1 MGSLELALGAWR
13 GGSRGE
19 RGRLGLAWGWLDRFP
34 HPFRWRPVLYKRLPP
49 GELSARR
56 PISWSA
62 WVRRIW
68 SPGGRDPPRSAWRI
82 PSGTGCARW
91 RMQSEMNSRVG
102 REAFSN
108 HPGGRTALC
117 PTQHRADL
125 L

>member
-68 SPGGRDPPRSAWRI
+68 SPGGRDPPRSKSFPAAATLSLANPIRH
-82 PSGTGCARW
+82 G
-91 RMQSEMNSRVG
+91 
-102 REAFSN
+102 
-108 HPGGRTALC
+108 LC
-117 PTQHRADL
+117 PVAHAIGDGFSSRAGSL
-125 L
+125 F